1 MVQLRLV
8 DVVHVMWGMI
18 FIILVYQGNG
28 IILVVDTGNTLP
40 KFNIAPE
47 KWWLE
52 DYFLLGWYIFRGMLN
67 FQGVCFLYLP
77 NNDQMFNVQYR

>member
-1 MVQLRLV
+1 
-8 DVVHVMWGMI
+8 MWRMI

-28 IILVVDTGNTLP
+28 FILVVDTGTTLP

-52 DYFLLGWYIFRGMLN
+52 DYFLLGWYIFRGYVKLPGGMLS
-67 FQGVCFLYLP
+67 LLAK
-77 NNDQMFNVQYR
+77 